1 MCDNDNTVFMRS
13 DFPENNHTESVERV
27 LSALSDEGV
36 LLRLSL
42 GLYVKPMVM
51 DGIKHN
57 ETTV

>member
-1 MCDNDNTVFMRS
+1 M
-13 DFPENNHTESVERV
+13 

-36 LLRLSL
+36 LLRLSP